1 MRMLIIVRLPHETF
15 NTAVKDG
22 SAGPKMNAILKEVKP
37 DAVYFTE
44 MNGKRTVVIIV
55 EMERVSMIPS
65 LVEPWFL
72 EFNADVEVH
81 PVMIGQDLE
90 EADLPEL
97 GKKWG

>member
-1 MRMLIIVRLPHETF
+1 LRMLMIVRLHHETF
-15 NTAVKDG
+15 NEAVKDG

-44 MNGKRTVVIIV
+44 MNGQRTAVIIV

-72 EFNADVEVH
+72 TFNADVEVH

-90 EADLPEL
+90 EAGLPEL